1 MTPILE
7 SSEIG
12 SGIWVDPGVAV
23 PHECVPIDRVDPG
36 ACGLVRHFGKVAVAV
51 GWLRCHR
58 MRLMPSLRLDTGKRL
73 INFEPYRK
81 RSHRGQALVM
91 HCPIG

>member
-1 MTPILE
+1 
-7 SSEIG
+7 
-12 SGIWVDPGVAV
+12 
-23 PHECVPIDRVDPG
+23 
-36 ACGLVRHFGKVAVAV
+36 
-51 GWLRCHR
+51 
-58 MRLMPSLRLDTGKRL
+58 MRLMPANRGVHRLGVSQVLVPEDFGAPSQPAYVQRLRLATGKRL